1 MWHDKNT
8 QSNKMSPLDT
18 LIILKILNISLEII
32 LWIATLLNEN
42 YIAPE
47 KQSPCSRSTGTW
59 VAKDV
64 QL

>member
-1 MWHDKNT
+1 
-8 QSNKMSPLDT
+8 MSPLDT

-32 LWIATLLNEN
+32 LWIATLLYEN
-42 YIAPE
+42 YIAPG
-47 KQSPCSRSTGTW
+47 KQLPCSRSTGTW

>member
-1 MWHDKNT
+1 
-8 QSNKMSPLDT
+8 MSPLDT

-32 LWIATLLNEN
+32 LWIATLLYEN

-47 KQSPCSRSTGTW
+47 KQLPCSRSTGTW